1 MNQTPTLIAMPAE
14 ADAPQRARSVVRALI
29 GSAHPRLD
37 DVLLATSELVSNA
50 VRHGDLDTDERVFVE
65 ISQVDQ
71 RVRVTVSHPGL
82 PVEMIERR
90 IPDPGGFGFRIVASV
105 SDDWQVTHDGD
116 SVHAWFEI
124 EPAAPD
130 YP

>member
-1 MNQTPTLIAMPAE
+1 MNQTPTLIAIPAE
-14 ADAPQRARSVVRALI
+14 ADAPQRARAVVRALI
-29 GSAHPRLD
+29 GSAHPRVEE
-37 DVLLATSELVSNA
+37 VLLATSELVSNA
-50 VRHGDLDTDERVFVE
+50 VQHGDLGTDERILVE

-71 RVRVTVSHPGL
+71 HVRVTVSHPGL
-82 PVEMIERR
+82 PVEMTQGRTA
-90 IPDPGGFGFRIVASV
+90 DPGGFGFRIVATV

-124 EPAAPD
+124 EPSGRD

>member
-1 MNQTPTLIAMPAE
+1 MNQTPTLLGLPAD
-14 ADAPQRARSVVRALI
+14 AGAPQRARAVVRALI
-29 GSAHPRLD
+29 GNAHPRLD
-37 DVLLATSELVSNA
+37 EILLATSELVSNA
-50 VRHGDLDTDERVFVE
+50 VRHGDLGDDERVLLE
-65 ISQVDQ
+65 ISLVEE

-82 PVEMIERR
+82 PVEMTRR
-90 IPDPGGFGFRIVASV
+90 RQPGQAGFGFRIVAAV

-124 EPAAPD
+124 EPSGTD

>member
-1 MNQTPTLIAMPAE
+1 MNQTPNLIAIPAE
-14 ADAPQRARSVVRALI
+14 ADAPRRARAVVRALV
-29 GSAHPRLD
+29 GGHPRLD
-37 DVLLATSELVSNA
+37 EVLLATSELVSNA
-50 VRHGDLDTDERVFVE
+50 VQHGGLDTDERILVE

-71 RVRVTVSHPGL
+71 HVRVTVSHPGL
-82 PVEMIERR
+82 PVEMTRR
-90 IPDPGGFGFRIVASV
+90 RTPDPGGFGFRIVATV

-124 EPAAPD
+124 EPPAPD